1 MSKVNP
7 RLAYWI
13 GVLYDH
19 KELTDAGRAVLIYL
33 ATRMLDF
40 ETGTGYCSITSL
52 AGRLGKGE
60 STVRRALDLG
70 ERAKV
75 IEQTRQGRRLGDNT
89 TVASEW
95 KIHYPPL
102 PQPVSSERLR
112 DVSIVHPLTV
122 EDVSTA
128 RPLAV
133 EDVSTARKQ
142 RLNRSET
149 ASQPPASER
158 PSGSESPSEHLS
170 SLALA
175 ELRGAGHHDVTGK
188 ETETILRNLKN
199 NGARDPLAVLRSVIS
214 RGRAGEYVDQ
224 ARADLNDRAAGRAAS
239 SSEAARH
246 PSARTARQAIAD
258 APPQFADS
266 ARPS

>member
-128 RPLAV
+128 R
-133 EDVSTARKQ
+133 KQ
-142 RLNRSET
+142 RLNRPL
-149 ASQPPASER
+149 ASAHQVVNLHQNISH
-158 PSGSESPSEHLS
+158 PSRSPSY
-170 SLALA
+170 
-175 ELRGAGHHDVTGK
+175 
-188 ETETILRNLKN
+188 
-199 NGARDPLAVLRSVIS
+199 AVP
-214 RGRAGEYVDQ
+214 A
-224 ARADLNDRAAGRAAS
+224 
-239 SSEAARH
+239 
-246 PSARTARQAIAD
+246 TTT
-258 APPQFADS
+258 
-266 ARPS
+266 